1 MADTSADYLRHYLHK
16 PKTNRCVTFM
26 PAATYCRRPDLA
38 RSGIAL
44 ARVLRKERKEKKERR
59 KNRVEMVTFFLAVL
73 LLTLA

>member
-26 PAATYCRRPDLA
+26 LSVTYWRHLDLA

-44 ARVLRKERKEKKERR
+44 ARILPKERKEKKKGE
-59 KNRVEMVTFFLAVL
+59 KNRVEIASFFFAVL